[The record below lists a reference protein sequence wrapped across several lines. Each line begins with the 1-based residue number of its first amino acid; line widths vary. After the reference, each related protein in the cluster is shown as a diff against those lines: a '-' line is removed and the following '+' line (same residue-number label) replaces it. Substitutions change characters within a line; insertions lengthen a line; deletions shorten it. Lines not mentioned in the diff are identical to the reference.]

1 MRKELKIAI
10 ELCCEFSRK
19 FNIKFPKD
27 EIGYIAIH
35 LLGKSQIK
43 NIDNDFLR
51 QSQDIVDKMLVSVK
65 ITWHR
70 SYG

>member
-27 EIGYIAIH
+27 EIGY
-35 LLGKSQIK
+35 S
-43 NIDNDFLR
+43 NT
-51 QSQDIVDKMLVSVK
+51 STWE
-65 ITWHR
+65 ITD
-70 SYG
+70 